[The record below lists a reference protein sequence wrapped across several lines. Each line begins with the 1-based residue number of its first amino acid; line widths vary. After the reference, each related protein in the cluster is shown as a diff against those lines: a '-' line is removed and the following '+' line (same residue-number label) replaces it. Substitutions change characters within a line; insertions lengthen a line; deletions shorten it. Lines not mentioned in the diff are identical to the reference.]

1 MIELV
6 AVYLAIV
13 ALAGLLAFEKYDR
26 ARERKEH
33 IDERRELL
41 TRIQHPEI
49 IPVSPTGNGERVG
62 IQNDLG
68 YNRPED
74 PDADEL
80 GLVGTVQATP
90 GEELD

>member
-6 AVYLAIV
+6 AVYLAVI
-13 ALAGLLAFEKYDR
+13 ALGGLSAYLIYDR

-33 IDERRELL
+33 LFERRELMN
-41 TRIQHPEI
+41 RIQHPEYL
-49 IPVSPTGNGERVG
+49 PVLGVEDARLPT
-62 IQNDLG
+62 QDDLG
-68 YNRPED
+68 FNPPAD